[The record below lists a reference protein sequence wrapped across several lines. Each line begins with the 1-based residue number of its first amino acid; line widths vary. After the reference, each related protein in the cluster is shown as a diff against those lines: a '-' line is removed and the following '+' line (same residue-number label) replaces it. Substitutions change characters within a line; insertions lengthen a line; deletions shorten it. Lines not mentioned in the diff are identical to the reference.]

1 MKVLA
6 ATLALA
12 ALLAAPAGTDIAGY
26 RDDARGVSA
35 LVPDGWHAAGPL
47 TALVFPR
54 EVVTLASFALR
65 RGGSCGPGRALA
77 DLGPRDAL
85 VTVLEY
91 RPPRGAVWGRGTR
104 RSQFPR
110 RPRHLRLP
118 AGAPGS
124 PECIGRPAY
133 LLRFRD
139 AGRPLQVVV
148 ALGTRVS
155 AADRRTVERVL
166 DGLRF
171 DALPA
176 PSADP

>member
-12 ALLAAPAGTDIAGY
+12 ALLAAPSGTDIAGY
-26 RDDARGVSA
+26 RADARGVSA

-47 TALVFPR
+47 TALAFPR

-65 RGGSCGPGRALA
+65 RGGSCGPDRALA
-77 DLGPRDAL
+77 DLGPRDVL

-91 RPPRGAVWGRGTR
+91 RPPRRAVCGAR
-104 RSQFPR
+104 RAQFPR
-110 RPRHLRLP
+110 RPGHLRLP

-124 PECIGRPAY
+124 PECIGRLAY

-148 ALGTRVS
+148 ALGTGVS
-155 AADRRTVERVL
+155 AAGRRTVERVL

-176 PSADP
+176 PPADP